1 MRRRRRN
8 SEKIGNRK
16 VYINK
21 GRKGCAAIYH
31 TWLLDEVSIHLIPVL
46 FGNGTQ
52 LFEHLNRVHI
62 SLEIIEVIQ
71 TAEAIHLRFRVIK

>member
-8 SEKIGNRK
+8 SEKIGRRK
-16 VYINK
+16 GYINK
-21 GRKGCAAIYH
+21 GRKRCATIYH
-31 TWLLDEVSIHLIPVL
+31 TWLLDERFTSVPVL

-71 TAEAIHLRFRVIK
+71 TVEAIHLRFRVIK